1 VDLFGENWL
10 AERTLL
16 LVPVLLSLSVHEFA
30 HAWAAFR
37 LGDYTAYS
45 QGRLT
50 LNPVVH
56 IDPVGLLLP
65 LLGIPFGWAKP
76 VPVNLGAMRKGVSMR
91 SALVLTAAAG
101 PISNL
106 LLALLCTVAMGLL
119 SRVGMTDQSALWR
132 LLEWMVLI
140 NAILA
145 FFNLLPVP
153 PLDGGR
159 IAEGLCPRSMRAG
172 WDAFARMGPVA
183 LVAAIALPFLFGVSL
198 FEAPMHHTQVLLDV
212 VFRWVSE
219 DS

>member
-1 VDLFGENWL
+1 MELFGEHWL

-50 LNPVVH
+50 LNPLVH

-65 LLGIPFGWAKP
+65 LLGVPFGWAKP
-76 VPVNLGAMRKGVSMR
+76 VPVNLGAVRRGVSMR

-101 PISNL
+101 PVANLVLALIATL
-106 LLALLCTVAMGLL
+106 LLGAFARLGL
-119 SRVGMTDQSALWR
+119 GEQHALWQ
-132 LLEWMVLI
+132 LCEWMVLI
-140 NAILA
+140 NIILA

-159 IAEGLCPRSMRAG
+159 IAEGLCPRSARPA

-183 LVAAIALPFLFGVSL
+183 LVAVIALPFVFGVSF
-198 FEAPMHHTQVLLDV
+198 FEAPMRHSQVLLDL
-212 VFRWVSE
+212 VFRWVAG
-219 DS
+219 